1 MKTMWKDVQME
12 GWEKNSHKL
21 SCNVVAST
29 TKCQK

>member
-1 MKTMWKDVQME
+1 ME

-29 TKCQK
+29 TNAKNNCKKKPIYL